1 MRFLVVGLGSM
12 GKRRVRNLLQLGITD
27 ITGFDPRADR
37 RAEAEEKYAIKTEG
51 DWATAEQLPV
61 DAWIISTPP
70 ETHLTYGFK
79 ALDRGCHFFCE
90 ANVTDPRGHEMVERL
105 KVGKLVGAPS
115 STMRYFDGPM
125 KMKELLD
132 GGAIGKPLSF
142 TYHSGQY
149 LPDWHPWESYKD
161 FYVSRRDTGA
171 CREIVPFELS
181 WMVDMLGPVDTLMA
195 MRDKVTDLDCDIDDV
210 YHLLLRFKSG
220 MLGHLLVDVVSRPA
234 FRLFRINGSEGSLDW
249 NHATNSVRLWTPS
262 GRANDYNETVFNFD
276 MVRQEAGYIH
286 SDQPYEREI
295 ADFLAAIKSER
306 PWPFSFEK
314 DEAVLELLVRAEKSS
329 DQGVRA

>member
-1 MRFLVVGLGSM
+1 
-12 GKRRVRNLLQLGITD
+12 
-27 ITGFDPRADR
+27 
-37 RAEAEEKYAIKTEG
+37 
-51 DWATAEQLPV
+51 
-61 DAWIISTPP
+61 
-70 ETHLTYGFK
+70 
-79 ALDRGCHFFCE
+79 
-90 ANVTDPRGHEMVERL
+90 
-105 KVGKLVGAPS
+105 
-115 STMRYFDGPM
+115 
-125 KMKELLD
+125 
-132 GGAIGKPLSF
+132 
-142 TYHSGQY
+142 
-149 LPDWHPWESYKD
+149 
-161 FYVSRRDTGA
+161 
-171 CREIVPFELS
+171 
-181 WMVDMLGPVDTLMA
+181 MA